1 MRLHLNKT
9 LRAALIAAVSVVGFT
24 ITQAQ
29 AKVSTLTAQNAAGWT
44 VLQDNAW
51 VNSDSF
57 SWTTSTNFQITSDGS
72 PISFTANNAAN
83 SYGTYTFAVTLDLSK
98 LSVDS
103 DTILLRGGGLSGI
116 GVQKDS
122 NKLTESWTA
131 AQPTWGVQNYV
142 LPSEGTVTIVHT
154 EGSGGGFVA
163 VYSEDGTTVK
173 FARSGAG
180 GLRGSG
186 DLVQTFYAD
195 QSLVNAATAIA
206 VWETNGTMDA
216 TQMQNA
222 AKALV
227 DFPLYPPTDYTWAA
241 TGESA
246 TWDITSTVWNTSEKP
261 GTNYVS
267 AVTSSAI
274 FNEGEWAKDVTVSGT
289 LKADKVKVNDNY
301 KFTIENGSSLTLDA
315 LTVANG
321 MTATVAGAGSIT
333 LNSLSGALV
342 IEAGATVNMPTT
354 VTLDDT
360 HPLPVSGE
368 GTFGVTTLKV
378 AGGTHNIT
386 NSLVVTGGDNGE
398 GGTNNKLGLNFSGAN
413 GTLNLNAG
421 TTTVTGAVYSN
432 QGGTKIN
439 IGTGEKEATLV
450 ARRIELSDGGSSA
463 LHIGAKGKVVIT
475 STNDTNGSTGAYKT
489 TGLLLSE
496 WVGGTTANIE
506 GKLYAQSV
514 GLYTGDAAMTLNV
527 NNGGVVAVKG
537 IATNLASSGHT
548 SSSTI
553 NLAEGGKIVLGA
565 SGMVDCT
572 IAPWTINLNG
582 GEIGITAD
590 ATLARAMNVAGDV
603 TFNTAK
609 YKWADSG
616 ATLNEGEDG
625 GVMTISGNLTGTGT
639 ITKTGAGELILSGAG
654 NALTHT
660 LQVEEGKLTISG
672 SIAIDYLE
680 DGELAE
686 GFVNASDVKTD
697 HGNGFSYKS
706 GVMNVYSVE
715 EGAQLVNNGSFTING
730 VAVDVTPEGKYELS
744 ETVDHTTLWVNENSE
759 TFSDYKAK
767 AGDALTKVNL
777 AAGTSVTMDVD
788 AASITLT
795 LGGSATVNTTA
806 ATTVSSLVGTS
817 AGSTLTL
824 DGSDVLT
831 ISGGNAAF
839 VSNVTIDGGTVKIGD
854 QKALGEH
861 NNGAS
866 QAKTITIAEG
876 GTLDLNGIGDAN
888 FTYTMAGG
896 KLTNTG
902 NALGTN
908 LSQTVGITLTENS
921 TVEALADKQFWLR
934 ARGSNATTL
943 NLGDKTLVKTGAG
956 MFGVYKST
964 VTAGTIEVQ
973 DGEFRFESGCSIAA
987 DIILKGGTISGET
1000 AVSDDIDITAEQA
1013 SSIGSFT
1020 LSVDEGKTVTLV
1032 ADADLTF
1039 TNDLALKAGAV
1050 AVAGTLDV
1058 QGNIDLSKSGAST
1071 GKLTLK
1077 AGSETTAAGMWMAS
1091 TASLL
1096 LENGAVLNIGGL
1108 EIKGTGEGSITT
1120 AAENE
1125 KYGTDKEVFSITNAT
1140 VTSTGTNVTLGN
1152 TLSGVDV
1159 FVAEGSSLTLNTN
1172 ADSVTVRNGGT
1183 FTKGSSADVGSITV
1197 EANGTVAGVEMDEV
1211 TINEGATAT
1220 FSEKSSV
1227 SGTLEEAV
1235 YMYSIQSPI
1244 TIHNVGEEA
1253 AEYTGLHQEGMEVI
1267 AETLASAA
1275 NGVTVE
1281 NTVAVGTIQHQ
1292 GAGSLTLAH
1301 VNAELLDAVEVTN
1314 GSLIMQDVEATILSS
1329 MEIASGTTVAVY
1341 TDATAEAEGTV
1352 TITETLTA
1360 GGGTLLANLEMAD
1373 GSKLDVN
1380 GGDAMA
1386 LTLGSEFNLAEGAI
1400 VTLDE
1405 ETLAA
1410 IAGLVNIGDKVIL
1423 VKQYQDHALTTNLED
1438 GDWSRTHF
1446 DLSSITN
1453 ADYKLYVQDGQI
1465 GLVKSSNVP
1474 EPTTGTLSLLALMAL
1489 AARRRRH

>member
-9 LRAALIAAVSVVGFT
+9 LRAALIAAITTVGLT
-24 ITQAQ
+24 LTQAQ

-131 AQPTWGVQNYV
+131 SQPTWGVQDYV
-142 LPSEGTVTIVHT
+142 LAPSEGTVTIVHT

-163 VYSEDGTTVK
+163 VYSADGTTVK

-274 FNEGEWAKDVTVSGT
+274 FNEGELAKDVTVSGT

-321 MTATVAGAGSIT
+321 MKATVAGAGSIT

-514 GLYTGDAAMTLNV
+514 GLYTGDAGMTLNV

-609 YKWADSG
+609 YEWADSG
-616 ATLNEGEDG
+616 ATLNEGEAG
-625 GVMTISGNLTGTGT
+625 GTMTISGNLTGTGS

-715 EGAQLVNNGSFTING
+715 AGAQLVNNGSFTING
-730 VAVDVTPEGKYELS
+730 VAVDVTDEGKYELS

-759 TFSDYKAK
+759 AFSDYKAK

-795 LGGSATVNTTA
+795 LGGSATVNTAA

-831 ISGGNAAF
+831 ISGSNAAF
-839 VSNVTIDGGTVKIGD
+839 ASNVTIDGGTVKIGN

-908 LSQTVGITLTENS
+908 LSQTVGMTLTENS

-943 NLGDKTLVKTGAG
+943 DLDGNTLVKTGAG

-973 DGEFRFESGCSIAA
+973 EGEFRFESGCSIEA

-1000 AVSDDIDITAEQA
+1000 TVSDDIDITAEQA

-1050 AVAGTLDV
+1050 DVAGTLDV

-1096 LENGAVLNIGGL
+1096 LEEGAVLNIGGL
-1108 EIKGTGEGSITT
+1108 EIEATGEGSITT

-1125 KYGTDKEVFSITNAT
+1125 KYATDKDVFSITNAT
-1140 VTSTGTNVTLGN
+1140 VTAVGNVTLGN

-1159 FVAEGSSLTLNTN
+1159 IVADGGVLTLSDTAVAN
-1172 ADSVTVRNGGT
+1172 SVTVEDGGT
-1183 FTKGSSADVGSITV
+1183 IAGGVDAKNVGI
-1197 EANGTVAGVEMDEV
+1197 EA
-1211 TINEGATAT
+1211 GATAT
-1220 FSEKSSV
+1220 FDEGIADEGV
-1227 SGTLEEAV
+1227 TFGFFGPAQVTNNGGETAV
-1235 YMYSIQSPI
+1235 YGGIGDKDM
-1244 TIHNVGEEA
+1244 HVA
-1253 AEYTGLHQEGMEVI
+1253 ADALM
-1267 AETLASAA
+1267 AESDSA
-1275 NGVTVE
+1275 VSVE
-1281 NTVAVGTIQHQ
+1281 NSVEVESIVNNGE
-1292 GAGSLTLAH
+1292 GALTLTT
-1301 VNAELLDAVEVTN
+1301 VNAEELQEVYAMN
-1314 GSLIMQDVEATILSS
+1314 GDISLQSTPEVSLANM
-1329 MEIASGTTVAVY
+1329 TVSTGAMVSVY
-1341 TDATAEAEGTV
+1341 TDEQATTEGTV
-1352 TITETLTA
+1352 TITESLVA

-1410 IAGLVNIGDKVIL
+1410 IANLENIGDTVIL
-1423 VKQYQDHALTTNLED
+1423 VKQYQDHALTTNLQN

-1446 DLSSITN
+1446 DLSTITD
-1453 ADYKLYVQDGQI
+1453 ADYKLFVTDSQI
-1465 GLVKSSNVP
+1465 GLVKCSNVP

-1489 AARRRRH
+1489 AARRRRK